1 MNLQQLKFIQQVAQ
15 HNLSISKAATVLH
28 TSQPG
33 VSKQIRLLEEE
44 LGVPIFSRTS
54 NRLIGITQAGKAVL
68 KVANRVLHEI
78 DNLKKI
84 GSEFSNETSGTLS
97 IATTHTQ
104 ARYALPRVIK
114 LFWAQYP
121 NVALQIHQG
130 NPTQIT
136 EMVLE
141 GHADIAIATE
151 AVANSEG
158 LVSFPCY
165 QWNRAIL
172 TLPNHALYSQVHKQK
187 QKLTLEDIA
196 KYPIITY
203 DFAFAGRSIVNDT
216 FEKRG
221 LSPNVVLTAI
231 DSDVIKNY
239 VELGFGIGLVAKMAF
254 DSEQD
259 KKLRALDVSHLF
271 DPSTTSIGVRKGEY
285 LRKYMLDFIE
295 LFAPKLTHAIVIK
308 NMDL

>member
-1 MNLQQLKFIQQVAQ
+1 MNLQQLKFIQQVVQ
-15 HNLSISKAATVLH
+15 NNLSVSEAAVALH

-33 VSKQIRLLEEE
+33 VSKQIRLLEKE
-44 LGVPIFSRTS
+44 LGIPIFSRTS

-68 KVANRVLHEI
+68 KVTNRVLHEI

-104 ARYALPRVIK
+104 ARYSLPRVMK
-114 LFWAQYP
+114 LFWDQYP

-136 EMVLE
+136 EMVLA
-141 GHADIAIATE
+141 GNADIAIATE
-151 AVANSEG
+151 AVANSAG

-165 QWNRAIL
+165 KWNRAVL
-172 TLPNHALYSQVHKQK
+172 TLPDHPLLIQK
-187 QKLTLEDIA
+187 QKLTLKDIA

-203 DFAFAGRSIVNDT
+203 DFAFAGRSMVNDT
-216 FEKRG
+216 FEKQG
-221 LSPNVVLTAI
+221 LSPNVVLTAL

-239 VELGFGIGLVAKMAF
+239 VELGFGIGLVAQMAF
-254 DSEQD
+254 DAKQD
-259 KKLRALDVSHLF
+259 KNLRAIDASHLF
-271 DPSTTSIGVRKGEY
+271 KPSITSIGVRKGEY
-285 LRKYMLDFIE
+285 LRKYLLDFIE
-295 LFAPKLTHAIVIK
+295 LFAPKLTHDIVIK
-308 NMDL
+308 NMEL

>member
-1 MNLQQLKFIQQVAQ
+1 MNLQQLKFIQQVAE
-15 HNLSISKAATVLH
+15 HNLSVSEAATVLH

-84 GSEFSNETSGTLS
+84 GSEFSNEASGTLS

-104 ARYALPRVIK
+104 ARYALPRVMK

-136 EMVLE
+136 EMVLT

-151 AVANSEG
+151 AVASSDG

-172 TLPNHALYSQVHKQK
+172 TLPDHALLNVKRN
-187 QKLTLEDIA
+187 LTLQDIA
-196 KYPIITY
+196 EHPIITY
-203 DFAFAGRSIVNDT
+203 DFAFAGRSIVNET
-216 FEKRG
+216 FEKQG
-221 LSPNVVLTAI
+221 LTPNVVLTAL

-239 VELGFGIGLVAKMAF
+239 VELGFGIGLVAQMAY
-254 DSEQD
+254 D
-259 KKLRALDVSHLF
+259 KKQDQNLRAIDVSHLF
-271 DPSTTSIGVRKGEY
+271 NPSTTSIGVRKGEY
-285 LRKYMLDFIE
+285 LRKYTLDFIE
-295 LFAPKLTHAIVIK
+295 MFAPKLTHDVVIK
-308 NMDL
+308 NME

>member
-15 HNLSISKAATVLH
+15 QNLSVSDAAAVLH

-44 LGVPIFSRTS
+44 LGIPIFSRTS
-54 NRLIGITQAGKAVL
+54 NRLIGITHAGKAVL
-68 KVANRVLHEI
+68 KVANRVLLEI
-78 DNLKKI
+78 ENLKKI

-104 ARYALPRVIK
+104 ARYALPRVMK
-114 LFWAQYP
+114 LFWTRYP

-136 EMVLE
+136 EMVVE
-141 GHADIAIATE
+141 GKADIAIATE
-151 AVANSEG
+151 AVAKTEG

-165 QWNRAIL
+165 EWNRAIL
-172 TLPNHALYSQVHKQK
+172 TLPAHPLNKLKHKLSLQ
-187 QKLTLEDIA
+187 EIA

-203 DFAFAGRSIVNDT
+203 DFAFAGRSIINET
-216 FEKRG
+216 FEKQG
-221 LSPNVVLTAI
+221 LSPNVVVTAL

-239 VELGFGIGLVAKMAF
+239 VELGFGVGLVAQMAF
-254 DSEQD
+254 DSKQD
-259 KKLRALDVSHLF
+259 KKLRAIDVSHLF
-271 DPSTTSIGVRKGEY
+271 KPSTTSIGVRKGEY
-285 LRKYMLDFIE
+285 LRKYMLDFIA
-295 LFAPKLTHAIVIK
+295 LFAPKLTHDVVVK
-308 NMDL
+308 SMDL